1 DVPIG
6 RAVGPV
12 RAEDAGSDRILEV
25 SAERRVLLRDPCDRI
40 ADATGHRLA
49 GAIGHVARL
58 AHPPAGAVGGRQLLG
73 EELDLLVEAGGAAR
87 VSPPCRF
94 VVLGLQVFE
103 TLAVLAPRLSIENFT
118 RIAEPASD
126 LDATLTPDGDP
137 HVRSRGEIGGVK
149 VPIRVTQEVRDVL
162 QTLGVLQAHSFSLVS
177 DRPEVAVT

>member
-1 DVPIG
+1 TFPNPGGTSCGVCSAGAAASRCRESRTPKSSSPWRALGASSCESDVPIG

-73 EELDLLVEAGGAAR
+73 EELDLL
-87 VSPPCRF
+87 
-94 VVLGLQVFE
+94 
-103 TLAVLAPRLSIENFT
+103 
-118 RIAEPASD
+118 
-126 LDATLTPDGDP
+126 
-137 HVRSRGEIGGVK
+137 
-149 VPIRVTQEVRDVL
+149 
-162 QTLGVLQAHSFSLVS
+162 
-177 DRPEVAVT
+177 